1 MIRTY
6 LIFAMKT
13 IIQLTKGRINK
24 ATQKEVIEV
33 IESIDKKDYEL
44 V

>member
-6 LIFAMKT
+6 LMKT
-13 IIQLTKGRINK
+13 IIQLTKGCTHK
-24 ATQKEVIEV
+24 ATQKEVVEV

-44 V
+44 L